1 VTNRSSEEQVTQ
13 SRKRRWGGLRE
24 KHSLREGMTLSLD
37 TGPDTAG
44 SGQSRWRTGSP
55 IARRIMTVNAVAMS
69 VLFVGVLFLNQ
80 SEDSLIEQR
89 ARTLVIEAEVA
100 ARALGAFAGERQ
112 DMDLEAESVFDVM
125 RVIARPDGATIRVYD
140 RETMEIASSESIVGR
155 EVQLLQAAMSSGEV
169 APQATSDDETVWDRL
184 ANRLTQSTEETANP
198 SKSIGPHN
206 AGSMIL
212 TALDGRTVS
221 QAIRDE
227 DGNLILSIAMP
238 IYAGTIV
245 KGAVTLSTPAGDID
259 AIVARERLEV
269 LILFALALFVSVVLT
284 AILSGNIA
292 RPLRQLAAAA
302 EAGGDDGAGGK
313 FAAER
318 IRIPDMSHR
327 PDEIGYLSQAMRGM
341 TNALFDRIEANE
353 SFAADVAHE
362 IKNPLTSL
370 RSAVETMRYAKTD
383 DQRERLIG
391 VIENDVGRLDRLVTD
406 ISNASRLDSELVREE
421 MEEFDLAR
429 LTENLVEYNQG
440 VAEDAGA
447 ALVLD
452 RPEEP
457 LTMRGLEGR
466 IAQIIIN
473 LITNA
478 LSFSEEGQTVRTIVR
493 RKDARHLR
501 VEVKDQGPGIPDDNL
516 EDVFE
521 RFYSERPGQEFGNH
535 SGLGLAISRQIA
547 EAHDGKLWVE
557 NIRAE
562 GHGRDDP
569 RLGARFILEIPV

>member
-1 VTNRSSEEQVTQ
+1 
-13 SRKRRWGGLRE
+13 
-24 KHSLREGMTLSLD
+24 
-37 TGPDTAG
+37 
-44 SGQSRWRTGSP
+44 
-55 IARRIMTVNAVAMS
+55 
-69 VLFVGVLFLNQ
+69 
-80 SEDSLIEQR
+80 
-89 ARTLVIEAEVA
+89 
-100 ARALGAFAGERQ
+100 
-112 DMDLEAESVFDVM
+112 
-125 RVIARPDGATIRVYD
+125 
-140 RETMEIASSESIVGR
+140 
-155 EVQLLQAAMSSGEV
+155 
-169 APQATSDDETVWDRL
+169 
-184 ANRLTQSTEETANP
+184 
-198 SKSIGPHN
+198 
-206 AGSMIL
+206 
-212 TALDGRTVS
+212 
-221 QAIRDE
+221 
-227 DGNLILSIAMP
+227 
-238 IYAGTIV
+238 
-245 KGAVTLSTPAGDID
+245 
-259 AIVARERLEV
+259 
-269 LILFALALFVSVVLT
+269 
-284 AILSGNIA
+284 
-292 RPLRQLAAAA
+292 
-302 EAGGDDGAGGK
+302 
-313 FAAER
+313 
-318 IRIPDMSHR
+318 
-327 PDEIGYLSQAMRGM
+327 
-341 TNALFDRIEANE
+341 
-353 SFAADVAHE
+353 
-362 IKNPLTSL
+362 
-370 RSAVETMRYAKTD
+370 
-383 DQRERLIG
+383 

>member
-1 VTNRSSEEQVTQ
+1 MISDERSAQITDTAP
-13 SRKRRWGGLRE
+13 RKRRWGGLRD
-24 KHSLREGMTLSLD
+24 KHSLRRGMTLSLD
-37 TGPDTAG
+37 DVATADTAQKG
-44 SGQSRWRTGSP
+44 GFIGSP
-55 IARRIMTVNAVAMS
+55 IARRIMTVNTVAMS

-80 SEDSLIEQR
+80 AEDSLVEQR
-89 ARTLVIEAEVA
+89 VKTLVTEAEVA
-100 ARALGAFAGERQ
+100 ARAFGAFAGDAQ
-112 DMDLEAESVFDVM
+112 QKSLDLVQVVDVM
-125 RVIARPDGATIRVYD
+125 RVIARPDGATIRVFNVD
-140 RETMEIASSESIVGR
+140 GSQITTSEIAVGR
-155 EVQLLQAAMSSGEV
+155 EVELLQAALGSQNDSAIDPG
-169 APQATSDDETVWDRL
+169 SETVWDRL
-184 ANRLTQSTEETANP
+184 TSRINRSAEAVRL
-198 SKSIGPHN
+198 N
-206 AGSMIL
+206 AIVVPNISEQVISD
-212 TALDGRTVS
+212 ALLGRTSS
-221 QAIRDE
+221 QAIRND

-238 IYAGTIV
+238 IYSGTIV
-245 KGAVTLSTPAGDID
+245 NGAITLSTQAGDID
-259 AIVARERLEV
+259 AIVARERFEV
-269 LILFALALFVSVVLT
+269 LVLFMLALVVSVLLT
-284 AILSGNIA
+284 TILSGNIA
-292 RPLRQLAAAA
+292 RPLRMLADAA
-302 EAGGDDGAGGK
+302 ETGGQGGPGGK

-327 PDEIGYLSQAMRGM
+327 PDEIGYLSRAMRAM
-341 TNALFDRIEANE
+341 TDALFDRIEANE

-383 DQRERLIG
+383 DQRERLIQ

-429 LTENLVEYNQG
+429 LTENLVEYNQS
-440 VAEDAGA
+440 VAEEADA
-447 ALVLD
+447 ALILN
-452 RPEEP
+452 RPDEGLP
-457 LTMRGLEGR
+457 MRGLEGR

-478 LSFSEEGQTVRTIVR
+478 LSFSEPGQTVRVTVQDHSAN
-493 RKDARHLR
+493 KLR
-501 VEVKDQGPGIPDDNL
+501 VMVEDDGPGIPDDNL

-547 EAHDGKLWVE
+547 EAHDGRLWVE

-569 RLGARFILEIPV
+569 RLGARFVLELPV

>member
-1 VTNRSSEEQVTQ
+1 
-13 SRKRRWGGLRE
+13 
-24 KHSLREGMTLSLD
+24 MTLSLD
-37 TGPDTAG
+37 PGSHGGGP
-44 SGQSRWRTGSP
+44 SQSRWLTTSP

-100 ARALGAFAGERQ
+100 ARALGAFAGDPQQRALDTLQVVE
-112 DMDLEAESVFDVM
+112 VM

-140 RETMEIASSESIVGR
+140 PEAMEIASSETIVGR
-155 EVQLLQAAMSSGEV
+155 EMQLLEAAKSANLHTAEV
-169 APQATSDDETVWDRL
+169 APAEETVWDRL
-184 ANRLTQSTEETANP
+184 TTRLTRSANATSP
-198 SKSIGPHN
+198 AGTSVSPQN
-206 AGSMIL
+206 AGPMISA
-212 TALDGRTVS
+212 ALDGRTVS
-221 QAIRDE
+221 QAIRDQ
-227 DGNLILSIAMP
+227 DSNLILSIAMP
-238 IYAGTIV
+238 IYSGTIV

-259 AIVARERLEV
+259 AIVARERVEV
-269 LILFALALFVSVVLT
+269 LILFALALVVSVLLT
-284 AILSGNIA
+284 TILSGNIA

-302 EAGGDDGAGGK
+302 EAGGNDGAGGK

-383 DQRERLIG
+383 EQRERLIG

-457 LTMRGLEGR
+457 LLMRGLEGR

-478 LSFSEEGQTVRTIVR
+478 LSFSEPGQTVRAIVR
-493 RKDARHLR
+493 RKDTSHLR
-501 VEVKDQGPGIPDDNL
+501 VEVEDEGPGIPDDNL

-547 EAHDGKLWVE
+547 EAHDGRLWVE